1 MTIKIRPIYSSILP
15 LSEKQWKKEE
25 HPPTKYV
32 DQRFQQTVFGMIHR
46 FHIMICTNITVFYF
60 ITIWQ
65 MHDKIVISTQSTVL
79 RPAKISAKKAS
90 PASLRRMP
98 RVLNKGTGSRRGLEN
113 GENT

>member
-1 MTIKIRPIYSSILP
+1 
-15 LSEKQWKKEE
+15 
-25 HPPTKYV
+25 
-32 DQRFQQTVFGMIHR
+32 
-46 FHIMICTNITVFYF
+46 
-60 ITIWQ
+60 

-79 RPAKISAKKAS
+79 RPAKISTKKAS